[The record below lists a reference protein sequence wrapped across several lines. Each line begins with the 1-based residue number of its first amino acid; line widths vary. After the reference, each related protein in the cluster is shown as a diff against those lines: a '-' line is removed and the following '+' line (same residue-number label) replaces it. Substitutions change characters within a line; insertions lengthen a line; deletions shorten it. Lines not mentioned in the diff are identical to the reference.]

1 MSDSFDSFEA
11 ELSTFVPCPV
21 SPELRRQV
29 AEHLAWAPS
38 SRRRVWLISLGSGL
52 AAACLLA
59 AFLLWKGSRPVEPV
73 LVVDPT
79 PPAKAAE
86 NVQGTLLTYH
96 RALSQSPEELDAKF
110 STFAWPIDGPRPM
123 RVSTTIPTDLLD

>member
-1 MSDSFDSFEA
+1 MSDSFDSLEA

-29 AEHLAWAPS
+29 AEHLAWSPA

-52 AAACLLA
+52 AAACILA
-59 AFLLWKGSRPVEPV
+59 AFLWWKGDKPVEPAQIAN
-73 LVVDPT
+73 PT
-79 PPAKAAE
+79 PPAKASE
-86 NVQGTLLTYH
+86 DLHGTLLTYH

-110 STFAWPIDGPRPM
+110 STFAWPIDGARPM
-123 RVSTTIPTDLLD
+123 RVSTAIPTDLLD